1 MVWGMDLVGWH
12 VDVPIKLMGA
22 PVLSLLEESAQAK
35 GVMGLPALANPPASC
50 PGGARGKHCAFVG
63 NVFVMN

>member
-1 MVWGMDLVGWH
+1 MDLVGWH
-12 VDVPIKLMGA
+12 VDVPVKLTGA

-50 PGGARGKHCAFVG
+50 PAAACGKHCAFVG
-63 NVFVMN
+63 ACLHNELKPH